1 MATYKIRLWTFILF
15 FYLVGI
21 QFLRWFKEGRKNKN
35 LIEIVSGHEN
45 IACFGRIV
53 QSTGETTT
61 ISYTGEQLREINFSM
76 SVNKLYKRINHDVV
90 KNIRKLRINKK
101 RKRGSKG
108 GKRTKKFQIKN
119 LSQLGINWDNIT
131 KVGLQKSRNTS
142 KFDEELKLSM
152 VNVCSNKNKQF
163 RIRQLIDEDNVDL
176 MLLTETWL
184 MNEDKEWINCC
195 ELNKN
200 GYSIQCVNRSENK
213 TRGGGLA
220 LIYKDGAVVK
230 YLPGV
235 KDHQFESGIWEFK

>member
-1 MATYKIRLWTFILF
+1 
-15 FYLVGI
+15 
-21 QFLRWFKEGRKNKN
+21 
-35 LIEIVSGHEN
+35 
-45 IACFGRIV
+45 
-53 QSTGETTT
+53 
-61 ISYTGEQLREINFSM
+61 M
-76 SVNKLYKRINHDVV
+76 SVNKLYERINHDVV

-119 LSQLGINWDNIT
+119 FSQLGINWDNIT

-152 VNVCSNKNKQF
+152 VNVCSIKNKQF

-184 MNEDKEWINCC
+184 MNEDKEWIDCC

-220 LIYKDGAVVK
+220 LIYKAGAVVK

-235 KDHQFESGIWEFK
+235 KNHQFESGIWEFK